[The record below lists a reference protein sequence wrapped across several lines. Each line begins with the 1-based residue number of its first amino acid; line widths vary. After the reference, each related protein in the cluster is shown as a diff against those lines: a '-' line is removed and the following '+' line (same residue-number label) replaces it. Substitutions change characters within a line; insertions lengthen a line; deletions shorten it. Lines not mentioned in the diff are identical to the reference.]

1 MFIFAKKNRIMYLHE
16 YENWWHFTFDAS
28 IVINKLATVRELQG
42 RLLGEL
48 SSIGFSL
55 QNEAQLTNIS
65 LEIVKSSEIEGE
77 MLNLEQV
84 RSSVAKRLGIPTEDV
99 IKTSRYVDGVVEMM
113 LDATN
118 NYSAPITDERLF
130 GWHNVLFPAGMSG
143 LYKIDVAKYRTH
155 IMQVVSGPIG
165 FEKVHYQ
172 AVEPERVPEEMTRFI
187 KWFNE
192 DNSNDQIVKAAIAH
206 LWFVT
211 IHPFDDGNGRIAR
224 ALTEMLLS
232 RADKTSRRFYSM
244 SNQIQIDKNHY
255 YDVLEKTQKGDGD
268 ITEWLI
274 WFLDCLENSIKATNE
289 TLSSVLR
296 KARFWESHSEMK
308 FNDRQKKL
316 INMLFDGFFGKLN
329 TSKWAKI
336 AKCSNDT
343 ALNDIN
349 DLISKGVLKKNEEGG
364 RSTNYSLV

>member
-1 MFIFAKKNRIMYLHE
+1 MYLHE
-16 YENWWHFTFDAS
+16 YDNWWNFTFDTS
-28 IVINKLATVRELQG
+28 LVMNRLAAVRALQG

-84 RSSVAKRLGIPTEDV
+84 RSSVAKRLGIPTAGV
-99 IKTSRYVDGVVEMM
+99 VRTSRYVDGVVEMM
-113 LDATN
+113 LDATH
-118 NYSAPITDERLF
+118 NYSAPLTDERLF
-130 GWHNVLFPAGMSG
+130 GWHNVLFPTGMSG
-143 LYKIDVAKYRTH
+143 LYSIDVAKYRTH
-155 IMQVVSGPIG
+155 VMQVVSGPIG
-165 FEKVHYQ
+165 FETVHYQ
-172 AVEPERVPEEMTRFI
+172 AVEPEKVSEEMARFI

-192 DNSNDQIVKAAIAH
+192 DNSNDPILKAAIAH
-206 LWFVT
+206 FWFVT

-232 RADKTSRRFYSM
+232 RADETSKRFYSM
-244 SNQIQIDKNHY
+244 SNQIQIDKNNY
-255 YDVLEKTQKGDGD
+255 YDVLEKTQKGGGD
-268 ITEWLI
+268 ITEWLL
-274 WFLDCLENSIKATNE
+274 WFLDCLENSIKSTNE

-308 FNDRQKKL
+308 FNERQKKL

-336 AKCSNDT
+336 AKCSTDT

-349 DLISKGVLKKNEEGG
+349 DLIGKGVLKKNEEGG
-364 RSTNYSLV
+364 RSTNYELV

>member
-1 MFIFAKKNRIMYLHE
+1 MYLHE
-16 YENWWHFTFDAS
+16 YDNWWNFTFDTSA
-28 IVINKLATVRELQG
+28 VMNRLAAVRALQG

-84 RSSVAKRLGIPTEDV
+84 RSSVARRLGIPTAGV
-99 IKTSRYVDGVVEMM
+99 VRTSRYVDGVVEMM
-113 LDATN
+113 LDATH
-118 NYSAPITDERLF
+118 NYTALLTDERLF
-130 GWHNVLFPAGMSG
+130 GWHNVLFPTGMSG
-143 LYKIDVAKYRTH
+143 LYTIDVAKYRTH
-155 IMQVVSGPIG
+155 VMQVVSGPLG
-165 FEKVHYQ
+165 FETVHYQ
-172 AVEPERVPEEMTRFI
+172 AVETERVPEEMVRFT
-187 KWFNE
+187 KWFTE
-192 DNSNDQIVKAAIAH
+192 DNSNDPILKAAIAH
-206 LWFVT
+206 FWFVT

-232 RADKTSRRFYSM
+232 RADETSKRFYSM
-244 SNQIQIDKNHY
+244 SNQIQIDKNRY
-255 YDVLEKTQKGDGD
+255 YDVLEKTQKGEGD
-268 ITEWLI
+268 ITEWLL
-274 WFLDCLENSIKATNE
+274 WFLDCLENSIKSTSE
-289 TLSSVLR
+289 TLSLVLR

-316 INMLFDGFFGKLN
+316 INMLFDDFFGKLN

-336 AKCSNDT
+336 AKCSTDT

-349 DLISKGVLKKNEEGG
+349 DLIGKGVLKKNEEGG
-364 RSTNYSLV
+364 RSTNYELV